1 MFGPANGLSLALSA
15 VSVLIAGVT
24 VLLAYFDVRR
34 LRATGFERPFP
45 WPWAFFSLI
54 SGVGVLVYV
63 IGRTVLVRRR
73 SGHGVAPLVV
83 AIAIVVIGISST
95 PAASSTR
102 AIWTPEPRL
111 RGTQNGP
118 ASPRGAG
125 PFC

>member
-1 MFGPANGLSLALSA
+1 M
-15 VSVLIAGVT
+15 
-24 VLLAYFDVRR
+24 RR

-83 AIAIVVIGISST
+83 AIAIVVIGIVLG
-95 PAASSTR
+95 AVHNA
-102 AIWTPEPRL
+102 
-111 RGTQNGP
+111 QMMGP
-118 ASPRGAG
+118 ILEQFDTGSVVDSGYLDS
-125 PFC
+125 